1 MTQGKRV
8 VITGA
13 SSGFGE
19 GAVKAFSDKGYR
31 VWGTMR
37 DAEGRNAGKKAALEA
52 HSKNV
57 SVIDMDVASD
67 ESVATGFARILNEG
81 GVDVLINN
89 AGIMYIG
96 ITEAYSIAQAREQM
110 ETN

>member
-1 MTQGKRV
+1 MNENLKTV

-19 GAVKAFSDKGYR
+19 GAVKAFADKGYR

-37 DAEGRNAGKKAALEA
+37 DAAGRNAGKKAALEA

-57 SVIDMDVASD
+57 SIIDRHPRMV
-67 ESVATGFARILNEG
+67 T
-81 GVDVLINN
+81 
-89 AGIMYIG
+89 
-96 ITEAYSIAQAREQM
+96 
-110 ETN
+110 